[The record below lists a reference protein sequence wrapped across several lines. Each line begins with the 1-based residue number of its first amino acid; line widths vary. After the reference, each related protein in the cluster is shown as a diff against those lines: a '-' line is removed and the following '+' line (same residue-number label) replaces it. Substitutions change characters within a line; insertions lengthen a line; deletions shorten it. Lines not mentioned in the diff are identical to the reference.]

1 MSASHE
7 LSGPITQGVYG
18 HVAVEYRRFAFRAVR
33 SRVAAVALYAMA
45 MGYVEAAAVL
55 YIRTVYG
62 GVDPLG
68 PRHWPVAPLPDLGG
82 IEIGR
87 EAATLVMLAAVGW
100 LAGRRTAERVGAFLI
115 AFGLWDVW
123 YYVFMW
129 LFTRWPA
136 TPLAPDVLFLI
147 PLPWWGPVLAPA
159 LIALVM
165 AVGGGLMMARAQG
178 DGVPRPDGWVWL
190 LVATGGVL
198 CLTAFLAGALA
209 ALPRGVDAAFA
220 THGGPFPWPVYL
232 AGLALG
238 MLGLLRVVARGRTLP
253 AQESVSAPA

>member
-1 MSASHE
+1 MGASRE
-7 LSGPITQGVYG
+7 LSGPITQGVRG
-18 HVAVEYRRFAFRAVR
+18 PAAMQHRRFAFRAVL

-55 YIRTVYG
+55 YIRTLYG

-68 PRHWPVAPLPDLGG
+68 PRHWPVTPLPDLGG
-82 IEIGR
+82 VEIGR

-115 AFGLWDVW
+115 AFGLWDVL
-123 YYVFMW
+123 YYVCLW

-190 LVATGGVL
+190 LVASGGGL
-198 CLTAFLAGALA
+198 CLAAFLAGALA

-220 THGGPFPWPVYL
+220 TRGGPFPWPVYL
-232 AGLALG
+232 AGLL
-238 MLGLLRVVARGRTLP
+238 ARCFER
-253 AQESVSAPA
+253 